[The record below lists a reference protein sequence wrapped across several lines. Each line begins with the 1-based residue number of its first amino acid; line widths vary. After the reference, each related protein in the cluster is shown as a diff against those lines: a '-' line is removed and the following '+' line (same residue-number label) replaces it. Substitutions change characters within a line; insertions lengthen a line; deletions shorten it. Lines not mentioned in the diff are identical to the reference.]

1 MMIEIYAVEIEGKIE
16 DYVVRAMA
24 MGVGLMLMLML
35 IVSAILGCR

>member
-24 MGVGLMLMLML
+24 MGVLMVMLML